1 MNYSQINLSLL
12 LKQENLMKLCKSL
25 EELWPY
31 GHTIIQKR
39 QLTVNECYLYSV
51 KKWFEIDR
59 SNFCIDI
66 IESNL

>member
-51 KKWFEIDR
+51 KKWFEI
-59 SNFCIDI
+59 
-66 IESNL
+66 